1 MREEMGQKQDEIR
14 NTRIKDRIHQGIR
27 IRLHLELPYE
37 EFWPQAMALGM
48 HPQNLPNTLQQ
59 IHAISDEIWFQA
71 GDKAV
76 DVSRFSL

>member
-1 MREEMGQKQDEIR
+1 MGQKQDEIR
-14 NTRIKDRIHQGIR
+14 NARIKDRIHQGIR
-27 IRLHLELPYE
+27 TRIHLDLPYE
-37 EFWPQAMALGM
+37 EFWPKDMALLM
-48 HPQNLPNTLQQ
+48 QPQNLPSTLQQ